1 MFAWAHLRRRLCAL
15 TATTAVT
22 TGLAAC
28 VRDAGPSPKT
38 GTGTVRYVNASADAG
53 VLNVMLDKAV
63 AVANLPFLAD
73 TPLSVSSGAHSLA
86 VTASAPS
93 ATSIPATAVAVTPG
107 AIYDFIVAGAATGAT
122 PTLQLIGGGPTPPPS
137 VNLATLA
144 AFRLYNAVADT
155 GAAFGSGAVD
165 VYFTDA
171 TGAFATA
178 KYAFAGLALFASP
191 LTSANGNGIYFAVV
205 PGTYHVKVTAPGDT
219 TTVAVDST
227 WMVIAGQV
235 RTVIAAPSAN
245 QASGNLV
252 LIRDAN

>member
-1 MFAWAHLRRRLCAL
+1 MLAWAHIRRRLCAL
-15 TATTAVT
+15 TAAAVAA
-22 TGLAAC
+22 GPAAC

-38 GTGTVRYVNASADAG
+38 GTGTLQYVNVSPDAG
-53 VLNVMLDKAV
+53 VLSVMLDNAV

-73 TPLSVSSGAHSLA
+73 TPSSVPNGAHSLA
-86 VTASAPS
+86 VTASAPP
-93 ATSIPATAVAVTPG
+93 AASISATAVAVTPG
-107 AIYDFIVAGAATGAT
+107 AMYDFIVAGTATGAT

-137 VNLATLA
+137 VDLSTLA

-155 GAAFGSGAVD
+155 GAAFGTGAVD

-178 KYAFAGLALFASP
+178 KYAFPGLALFASP
-191 LTSANGNGIYFAVV
+191 VTSANGNGVYFAVV
-205 PGTYHVKVTAPGDT
+205 PGTYHVKMTAPGDT
-219 TTVAVDST
+219 TTVAADST
-227 WMVIAGQV
+227 WIVAAGQV
-235 RTVIAAPSAN
+235 RTVVAAPSAN